1 MRIQERFKHMIDVFL
16 PGLVP
21 GYLVSIAHRI
31 RRIDGRRP
39 GQRQPGAESRPS
51 DSFHSFV
58 SSRCRA
64 YVLSDKPVGMPV
76 PGSDEHVCNCYS
88 SGEELNVECIM
99 PAAWKDMLEWLTR
112 MYESPE
118 LCEEQLKVQDG
129 VGQKPKNGVE
139 QKLKNGVEQKLKNGV
154 RQKLENG
161 VEQKLENGV
170 EHKLKGAYTEDGTS
184 WDFIDIQFLDSDQ
197 KE

>member
-1 MRIQERFKHMIDVFL
+1 MLHSPLFL
-16 PGLVP
+16 LVIKMKSNHRC
-21 GYLVSIAHRI
+21 GKGDFWRDSISAICLSHPLHHAQFEL
-31 RRIDGRRP
+31 G
-39 GQRQPGAESRPS
+39 QPGAESRPS

-161 VEQKLENGV
+161 VGQKLENGV
-170 EHKLKGAYTEDGTS
+170 EHKLKGA
-184 WDFIDIQFLDSDQ
+184 
-197 KE
+197 